1 MKKTAV
7 IQSPSSHS
15 GWLYRKSWCLALLMI
30 FLVSGLSAQDKKA
43 QLEQEKQRLEEEIR
57 YTNEL
62 LEKTRKS
69 KTASVNEVV
78 LIENNIKKREQ
89 LISAFNRQLR
99 SINRDIGGAGEE
111 IQRLEQELEKLKEEY
126 ARMIYYAQKNSNAYT
141 RLMFVFSAE
150 SFHQAYRRLK
160 YFQQYSQ
167 YRRQQVALIY
177 QTEKDLTEKIRRLE
191 GQKTEK
197 ITLLEDEKDEQQ
209 QLQKEKSDKNKTVS
223 QLKQQEQQLLKKLRE
238 QEKARSRLNDEI
250 QRIIAEEIRKAR
262 EAGGDRS
269 KAAPSDV
276 FELTPEEMELSA
288 DFASNRG
295 KLPWPVERGVI
306 SGTFGEHPHPVLK
319 GIKTKS
325 NGVDIMTSTAA
336 EARAVF
342 KGTVSRV
349 MNVPQFNTVVIIRHG
364 EYLSVYSNLTDV
376 VVSMGDKVYTKQPI
390 GRVVTSSEEGKTE
403 LHFEIWKG
411 KTVMD
416 PDPWLAR

>member
-1 MKKTAV
+1 MQASAK
-7 IQSPSSHS
+7 S
-15 GWLYRKSWCLALLMI
+15 GGYRIKVWWLSLLCI
-30 FLVSGLSAQDKKA
+30 FLAGGLGAQDKKS
-43 QLEQEKQRLEEEIR
+43 QLELEKKRLEEEIR

-69 KTASVNEVV
+69 RTASVNEVV

-89 LISAFNRQLR
+89 LISAYNRQLR
-99 SINRDIGGAGEE
+99 NINRDISGAGAE
-111 IQRLEQELEKLKEEY
+111 IQRLEQDLEKLKDEY
-126 ARMIYYAQKNSNAYT
+126 ARMIYYAQKTRNAYT
-141 RLMFVFSAE
+141 RLMFVFAAE

-177 QTEKDLTEKIRRLE
+177 QTEKELMDRIRRLE

-197 ITLLEDEKDEQQ
+197 ITLLEDEKDEQH
-209 QLQKEKSDKNKTVS
+209 QLQKEKTSKNKTLS
-223 QLKQQEQQLLKKLRE
+223 QLKQQEQQLLKQLRE

-276 FELTPEEMELSA
+276 FVLTPEEMELSA
-288 DFASNRG
+288 DFAGNRG

-306 SGTFGEHPHPVLK
+306 SGTFGEHPHPVLR

-325 NGVDIMTSTAA
+325 NGVDLMTSSGA

-342 KGTVSRV
+342 SGTVSRV

-390 GRVVTSSEEGKTE
+390 GRVVTSAEEGKTE

-416 PDPWLAR
+416 PEPWLAR